1 VALTKSIN
9 RDFYDGDLQLYPLAA
24 AVKIYKGAA
33 VGENAA
39 GYARPLVAGDKF
51 LGFSQEEVDN
61 TDGAAGALKAL
72 VRRRGAISLPVTSLV
87 ITDNDGVA
95 IYASDDGTFVKTAA
109 GNSYIGQCRF
119 FEESGIGIVEYDAS
133 RPAPTG
139 IIADAVLTVGE
150 VSNNAITVGIQ
161 LKDALGNDLAI
172 RGAVHAYLS
181 SNANGDA
188 LEAASGTLAVAGGTD
203 GVLIETSTDNG
214 FLLISEADGDID
226 VTVTQTA
233 ADAHYLVLVLP
244 DGRLKASAV
253 LTFPG
258 E

>member
-1 VALTKSIN
+1 VALTKSVN
-9 RDFYDGDLQLYPLAA
+9 RDFYDGDLQLYPVAGD
-24 AVKIYKGAA
+24 VKIYKGAA

-51 LGFSQEEVDN
+51 LGFSQDEVDN
-61 TDGAAGALKAL
+61 SDGAAGALKIL
-72 VRRRGAISLPVTSLV
+72 VRRRGAISLPVSNIA

-109 GNSYIGQCRF
+109 GNSYIGQCRIY
-119 FEESGIGIVEYDAS
+119 EESGIGVVEYDAS

-139 IIADAVLTVGE
+139 IIADAVLTVGAI
-150 VSNNAITVGIQ
+150 NTNAITVGIQ

-172 RGAVHAYLS
+172 RGGVKAYLS
-181 SNANGDA
+181 SDANGDA
-188 LEAASGTLAVAGGTD
+188 LEAASGTLSVAAGTD
-203 GVLIETSTDNG
+203 GVLIEDATDNS
-214 FLLISEADGDID
+214 FWLISEADGDID
-226 VTVTQTA
+226 VTVTQTG